1 MRYTLLIV
9 TAGLLFAG
17 CAQDARYTDQ
27 EFGVATQ
34 DAFDRQIVYK
44 DYRYADRKV
53 EGLDGIHAESI
64 METYHNTFT
73 ESFTS
78 ESFDIG
84 AAGTVSGN

>member
-1 MRYTLLIV
+1 MKYTQLIV
-9 TAGLLFAG
+9 IAGLLLAG

-27 EFGVATQ
+27 EFGLANQ

-64 METYHNTFT
+64 METYHETFT
-73 ESFTS
+73 EGFTS
-78 ESFDIG
+78 ETVDITTTG
-84 AAGTVSGN
+84 SLSD